1 MCVVVRGGWRWL
13 CGGGAVVV
21 VGVGGVEGTEGALSG
36 GGAEAPAH
44 FIDSPER
51 T

>member
-1 MCVVVRGGWRWL
+1 MCVVVRGSWRWL
-13 CGGGAVVV
+13 CGGGSVE
-21 VGVGGVEGTEGALSG
+21 GGGVEGTEGALSG

>member
-1 MCVVVRGGWRWL
+1 MGEGGR
-13 CGGGAVVV
+13 
-21 VGVGGVEGTEGALSG
+21 GTEGALSG

>member
-1 MCVVVRGGWRWL
+1 MCVCVVRGGWRWL
-13 CGGGAVVV
+13 CGCGGGA
-21 VGVGGVEGTEGALSG
+21 GIEGTEGALSG